1 MEEYNGNCHC
11 GAIKFKFLSE
21 KLVEIWKCNDSICKP
36 YDYQHLFIKHKDFN
50 LLSGNQEISS
60 YKFGTKNAEHLFC
73 KICGIKSFYQPR
85 SHPDM
90 YSINLRCVNNPPSV
104 KKIFEFDGS
113 NFEHSIK
120 NI

>member
-21 KLVEIWKCNDSICKP
+21 KSVKIWKCNCSICKP